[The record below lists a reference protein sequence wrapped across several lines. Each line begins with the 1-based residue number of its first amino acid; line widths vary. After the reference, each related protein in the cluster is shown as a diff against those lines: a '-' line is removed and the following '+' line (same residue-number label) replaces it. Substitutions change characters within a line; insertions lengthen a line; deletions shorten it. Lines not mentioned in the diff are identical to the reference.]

1 MEMVKI
7 QHTVFALP
15 FALMSALAAA
25 NGQIPFE
32 TLFWILVAMVGAR
45 SSAMTFNRIV
55 DRGIDAINPRT
66 ATRAV
71 ATGEISVAS
80 AWATLVIATGFFI
93 LAAAM
98 LNRLALVLSPVALLV
113 IWGYSLTKRF
123 TQWSH
128 LFLGLSLGIAPVGAW
143 VAVRG
148 EIGAPSVWLAAAVL
162 TWVAGFDIIYSL
174 QDIEFDRKQGLHS
187 VPARVGPG
195 RALVISAL
203 LHLLSVVFLSMFGI
217 AAGLNAVY
225 WIGVVVAAGLLWWEH
240 TLVKPDDISRVD
252 AAFFTV
258 NGYVSIGLFI
268 FTAVAVYTGAP

>member
-55 DRGIDAINPRT
+55 DRRIDAINPRT
-66 ATRAV
+66 ANRAV

-80 AWATLVIATGFFI
+80 AFATLLIATGFFI

-98 LNRLALVLSPVALLV
+98 LNRLALLLSPVALIV

-143 VAVRG
+143 IAVRG
-148 EIGAPSVWLAAAVL
+148 EIGWPSVWLAAAVL

-187 VPARVGPG
+187 IPARVGPG
-195 RALVISAL
+195 RALMISAL
-203 LHLLSVVFLSMFGI
+203 LHGLSVVFLSMFGYT
-217 AAGLNAVY
+217 AGLNAVY

-240 TLVKPDDISRVD
+240 TLVQPDDITRVD

-258 NGYVSIGLFI
+258 NGYVSIGLFL

>member
-55 DRGIDAINPRT
+55 DRRIDAINPRT
-66 ATRAV
+66 ANRAV

-80 AWATLVIATGFFI
+80 AFATLLIATGFFI

-98 LNRLALVLSPVALLV
+98 LNRLALLLSPVALIV

-143 VAVRG
+143 IAVRG
-148 EIGAPSVWLAAAVL
+148 EIGWPSVWLAAAVL

-187 VPARVGPG
+187 IPARVGPG
-195 RALVISAL
+195 RALMISAL
-203 LHLLSVVFLSMFGI
+203 LHGLSVVFLSMFGYT
-217 AAGLNAVY
+217 AGLNAVY

-240 TLVKPDDISRVD
+240 TLVQPDDITRVD

-258 NGYVSIGLFI
+258 NGYVSIGLFL
-268 FTAVAVYTGAP
+268 FTAVAVYTGAS

>member
-55 DRGIDAINPRT
+55 DRRIDAINPRT
-66 ATRAV
+66 ANRAV

-80 AWATLVIATGFFI
+80 AFATLLIATGFFI

-98 LNRLALVLSPVALLV
+98 LNRLALLLSPVALIV

-143 VAVRG
+143 IAVRG
-148 EIGAPSVWLAAAVL
+148 EIGWPSVWLAAAVL

-187 VPARVGPG
+187 IPARVGPG
-195 RALVISAL
+195 RALMISAL
-203 LHLLSVVFLSMFGI
+203 LHVLSVVFLSMFGYT
-217 AAGLNAVY
+217 AGLNAVY

-240 TLVKPDDISRVD
+240 TLVQPDDITRVD

-258 NGYVSIGLFI
+258 NGYVSIGLFL

>member
-55 DRGIDAINPRT
+55 DRRIDAINPRT
-66 ATRAV
+66 ANRAV

-80 AWATLVIATGFFI
+80 AFATLLIATGFFI

-98 LNRLALVLSPVALLV
+98 LNRLALLLSPVALIV

-143 VAVRG
+143 IAVRG
-148 EIGAPSVWLAAAVL
+148 EIGWPSVWLAAAVL

-187 VPARVGPG
+187 IPARVGPG
-195 RALVISAL
+195 RALMISAL
-203 LHLLSVVFLSMFGI
+203 LHGLSVVFLSMFGYT
-217 AAGLNAVY
+217 AGLNAVY

-240 TLVKPDDISRVD
+240 TLVQPDDITRVD

-258 NGYVSIGLFI
+258 NGYVSICLFL
-268 FTAVAVYTGAP
+268 FTAVAVYTGAS

>member
-15 FALMSALAAA
+15 FALMSALVAA
-25 NGQIPFE
+25 NGQIPFD

-55 DRGIDAINPRT
+55 DRKIDAINPRT
-66 ATRAV
+66 ANRAV

-80 AWATLVIATGFFI
+80 AWAALLIATGFFI

-98 LNRLALVLSPVALLV
+98 LNRLALLLSPVALIV
-113 IWGYSLTKRF
+113 IWGYSFTKRF

-143 VAVRG
+143 IAVRG
-148 EIGAPSVWLAAAVL
+148 EIGWPSVCLATAVL

-174 QDIEFDRKQGLHS
+174 QDIEFDRKQRLHS
-187 VPARVGPG
+187 IPARVGPG
-195 RALVISAL
+195 RALMISAL
-203 LHLLSVVFLSMFGI
+203 LHVLSIVFLSMFGYT
-217 AAGLNAVY
+217 AGMNAVY
-225 WIGVVVAAGLLWWEH
+225 WIGVVAAAGLLWWEH
-240 TLVKPDDISRVD
+240 TLVQPNDISRVD

-258 NGYVSIGLFI
+258 NGYVSIGLFL
-268 FTAVAVYTGAP
+268 FTAVAVYTGVP

>member
-55 DRGIDAINPRT
+55 DRRIDAINPRT
-66 ATRAV
+66 ANRAV

-80 AWATLVIATGFFI
+80 AFATLLIATGFFI

-98 LNRLALVLSPVALLV
+98 LNRLALLLSPVALIV

-143 VAVRG
+143 IAVRG
-148 EIGAPSVWLAAAVL
+148 EIGWPSVWLAAAVL

-187 VPARVGPG
+187 IPARVGPG
-195 RALVISAL
+195 RALMISAL
-203 LHLLSVVFLSMFGI
+203 LHVLSVVFLSMFGYT
-217 AAGLNAVY
+217 AGLNAVY

-240 TLVKPDDISRVD
+240 TLVQPDDITRVD

-258 NGYVSIGLFI
+258 NGYVSIGLFL
-268 FTAVAVYTGAP
+268 FTAVAVYTGAS